1 MMQYKGCD
9 FQRHNYNSMEGI
21 KEIKKILIEDKKL
34 ACKFSQNVN
43 AE

>member
-1 MMQYKGCD
+1 MMQYNGGD
-9 FQRHNYNSMEGI
+9 FQRQYYNSMEGI
-21 KEIKKILIEDKKL
+21 REIKKILIEDKKL